1 MAQFGP
7 IAPFYDQLMHTVPYD
22 MWMEYYLL
30 LLETRECHPQRV
42 LDVCCGTGSVAEML
56 AAKGYEVSGIDIAP
70 AMIKEAQ
77 RKAALLGLDIEYK
90 AEPAQSFKFDQPF
103 DSAYSFFDSLN
114 YIIDLGE
121 LRKAIQNVG
130 DHLNAGGMFVFDLNT
145 EYAFT
150 QKMFDQQDTRKKSA
164 VKYQWKGDYDKSTKV
179 IHVNMDFWFE
189 DKQYHEVHIQR
200 AHTRDEIFEMLMEA
214 GFEELT
220 VFDAYTL
227 DPPRK
232 NSDRVHYRAMKGA

>member
-1 MAQFGP
+1 
-7 IAPFYDQLMHTVPYD
+7 
-22 MWMEYYLL
+22 MEYYLL

-150 QKMFDQQDTRKKSA
+150 QKMCDQQDTRKKSA